1 VDAGAAGQ
9 LQTDVTFSSWK
20 GSSMQF
26 KLFGWLSSPAPRVDT
41 PVVATTTPAEDSVAP
56 RQACPPCTG
65 HCFQGRACPSSP
77 TADKTLL
84 EVFRRSPLH

>member
-1 VDAGAAGQ
+1 
-9 LQTDVTFSSWK
+9 
-20 GSSMQF
+20 MHF
-26 KLFGWLSSPAPRVDT
+26 KLFGWLSSPAPRAGIPD
-41 PVVATTTPAEDSVAP
+41 ATTTPAGDSVP
-56 RQACPPCTG
+56 LKQTCPPCTG

>member
-1 VDAGAAGQ
+1 
-9 LQTDVTFSSWK
+9 
-20 GSSMQF
+20 MQF
-26 KLFGWLSSPAPRVDT
+26 KLFGWLSHPAP
-41 PVVATTTPAEDSVAP
+41 PVVDAKAPARDSEPGPPSTSAL
-56 RQACPPCTG
+56 CPPCSG

>member
-1 VDAGAAGQ
+1 
-9 LQTDVTFSSWK
+9 
-20 GSSMQF
+20 MQF
-26 KLFGWLSSPAPRVDT
+26 KLFGWLSRPAPQFADT
-41 PVVATTTPAEDSVAP
+41 IPAQDAVPPSES
-56 RQACPPCTG
+56 CPPCTG